1 MNGACVLWVGGKKL
15 ICHPHLTMCYKN
27 TGCCQHLD
35 AQEPSER
42 ENWTLI
48 TANGI
53 CLSQTIVVWLPA
65 LVCIVST
72 AAIHYIY
79 CIISTA
85 GPDGSLPSDQAGV
98 TAAVS
103 PTDSRPGGEPEG
115 AKSQQ
120 QQRLANILN
129 TNKYCNYYIN
139 QHLISLT

>member
-1 MNGACVLWVGGKKL
+1 
-15 ICHPHLTMCYKN
+15 MCYKN

-53 CLSQTIVVWLPA
+53 CLSQTIVIWLPA
-65 LVCIVST
+65 LVLYLVSTAAIHYIYCIIST

-85 GPDGSLPSDQAGV
+85 GPDGSLPSNQAGA

-103 PTDSRPGGEPEG
+103 PAESRPGGEPEG

-129 TNKYCNYYIN
+129 TIKYCKFYIN
-139 QHLISLT
+139 QHFIS